1 MTQPRE
7 YLDHLGDIR
16 DAVGK
21 ARQFVAGM
29 SYEQFAADEKTAFA
43 VVRCLEIVGEA
54 ARKIP
59 VAVRTRYP
67 HVPWREMAGM
77 RDVLIHD
84 YFGVNLRV
92 VWNTVQNDLP
102 PLKPQIPR
110 ALRPCS
116 RLATPR

>member
-1 MTQPRE
+1 MTESRE
-7 YLDHLGDIR
+7 FLDYLGDIR
-16 DAVGK
+16 DAVAK
-21 ARQFVAGM
+21 AQLFVAGM
-29 SYEQFAADEKTAFA
+29 TYEQFAADEKTAFA

-67 HVPWREMAGM
+67 HVPWREMTGM
-77 RDVLIHD
+77 RDILIHD

-102 PLKPQIPR
+102 PLKPQIEQII
-110 ALRPCS
+110 ADN
-116 RLATPR
+116 A